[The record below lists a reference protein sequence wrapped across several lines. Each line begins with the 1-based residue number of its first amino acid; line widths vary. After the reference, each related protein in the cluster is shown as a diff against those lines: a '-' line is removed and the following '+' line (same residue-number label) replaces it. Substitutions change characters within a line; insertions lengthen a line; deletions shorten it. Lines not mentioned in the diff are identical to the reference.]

1 MLPFVACQPSGQKA
15 ALARV
20 GSEEWRCGSNR
31 GQHRDFE
38 DIELKAGHAEGTA
51 DRRWDGFTWV
61 STWKKFSHSGKGWHP
76 RCWLPSPSEPLQVLG
91 PNQLRVEG
99 CGRSETRVQGEH
111 SVPTECRCFG
121 CYDEWPKGPETA
133 MCLAFRQLG
142 ANDAVSAGTSCR
154 TACLHFSK
162 LNKPIRRI
170 SNPLYTW
177 MYIYIYA
184 IYISCV
190 CVLLY
195 CVVVQIL
202 NTHTWYTHKYIWLFV

>member
-99 CGRSETRVQGEH
+99 CGRSETRVQDEH
-111 SVPTECRCFG
+111 SVPTEVPVLWMLWWVAQRARNRNSDVPCLQAAWSKWCSQCRHQLQDCMF
-121 CYDEWPKGPETA
+121 
-133 MCLAFRQLG
+133 AFFKIEQTHQKNLQSSVHM
-142 ANDAVSAGTSCR
+142 DV
-154 TACLHFSK
+154 
-162 LNKPIRRI
+162 
-170 SNPLYTW
+170 
-177 MYIYIYA
+177 YIYICIIYFMCMCIA
-184 IYISCV
+184 ILCCCSNFKYPH
-190 CVLLY
+190 
-195 CVVVQIL
+195 VV
-202 NTHTWYTHKYIWLFV
+202 HT